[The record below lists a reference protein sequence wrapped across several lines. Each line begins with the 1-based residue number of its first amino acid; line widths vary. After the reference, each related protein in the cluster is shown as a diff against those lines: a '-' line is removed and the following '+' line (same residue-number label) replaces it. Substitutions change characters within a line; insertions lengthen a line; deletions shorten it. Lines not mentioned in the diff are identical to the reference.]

1 MKKTNA
7 ADALA
12 FYSWCINITAEL
24 ARTFGDDPGSSIDP
38 ALYDSLKAVQLELD
52 RSYRALIK
60 KGMKPTWP
68 ALPEIPRRFEN
79 IE

>member
-12 FYSWCINITAEL
+12 FYSWCINFTAEL
-24 ARTFGDDPGSSIDP
+24 ASTFGDDPGSSIDP

-52 RSYRALIK
+52 RSYRVELMDANGVVHAEVEKI
-60 KGMKPTWP
+60 
-68 ALPEIPRRFEN
+68 IHISRR
-79 IE
+79 